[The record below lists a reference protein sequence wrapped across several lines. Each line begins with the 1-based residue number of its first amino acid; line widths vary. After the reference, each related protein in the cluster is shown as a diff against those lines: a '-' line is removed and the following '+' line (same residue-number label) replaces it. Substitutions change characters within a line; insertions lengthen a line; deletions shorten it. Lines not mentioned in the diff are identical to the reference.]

1 MRRHQVE
8 FRNAG
13 VSLGGTVT
21 LPDGDGPWPGIVT
34 IHGASE
40 GLRDFRL
47 FAHLESLLVPA
58 GVAVIRYD
66 RRGSGA
72 SGGDFYAA
80 SFDLLADDA
89 LAALDALAAQP
100 GVDARRIG
108 MYGFSQGGWIGP
120 VAAGRSQ
127 NVAFLVLVG
136 ACAVTPAQQM
146 AYAAATLIREA
157 GHGEDAVRRAI
168 QLRTAVDEAM
178 RGQRPRG
185 EAAELVRA
193 ASAEPWF
200 ELAWISEP
208 PAEPNDQDRKWRLEM
223 DYDVRPILERLQLP
237 VLLIH
242 GRHDRW
248 TPVAE
253 SRGVWE
259 AAYADRPEELRAEQL
274 AGTGH
279 FPTLANGEDGEED
292 APISPDYEALLLQWL
307 RRVVDGP
314 AIAPAF

>member
-1 MRRHQVE
+1 MRRHDIE
-8 FRNAG
+8 FRSGG
-13 VSLGGTVT
+13 VSLRGTVT

-89 LAALDALAAQP
+89 LAALDVLAAQP

-120 VAAGRSQ
+120 VAAGRSPK
-127 NVAFLVLVG
+127 VAFLVLVG
-136 ACAVTPAQQM
+136 ACAVTPAEQM

-157 GHGEDAVRRAI
+157 GHGEAAVRRAI
-168 QLRTAVDEAM
+168 QLRAAVDEAI
-178 RGQRPRG
+178 RGHRSRG

-200 ELAWISEP
+200 ELAWVSEP
-208 PAEPNDQDRKWRLEM
+208 PAEPNEEDRKWRLEM
-223 DYDVRPILERLQLP
+223 DYDVRPIVQRLRLP

-242 GRHDRW
+242 GGHDRW
-248 TPVAE
+248 TPVSE
-253 SRGVWE
+253 SRRVWQ
-259 AAYADRPEELRAEQL
+259 AAYAGRSGELRAEQL

-279 FPTLANGEDGEED
+279 FPTLANGEDGEEH
-292 APISPDYEALLLQWL
+292 APISPDYEALLLHWL
-307 RRVVDGP
+307 RGVVDGP
-314 AIAPAF
+314 ALVPAF